1 MPIREK
7 FFLNWLNSCKKG
19 ERSLVLPDPIF
30 IIQIAAI
37 VILIFVSSFFSSC
50 ETAFSSV
57 NQMRIRT
64 LAEEGDRR
72 AASVLSILEHY
83 AKFLS
88 TILIGNNVANISASA
103 LVTTVAVKTGLP
115 WAVSVFTG
123 ALTLVVLLYGEIIP
137 KTWANLYAEK
147 AALFYSPIVRFLMIL
162 LTPIIFVVEKIA
174 YVCMRIVGINP
185 NRKKTV
191 ITESELRTI
200 VEASHEEGVI
210 EKEER
215 EMINNVVDF
224 GDSDARDIMIPR
236 IDMVMVEDTAGYD
249 EVKKVFKKNMYTRLP
264 VYHETTDNV
273 VGIINIK
280 EFLFVEEQEKA
291 NFKPTD
297 LMREPFYTYEHKKT
311 SDLMMELRA
320 SGAGVAMVLNEYG
333 ACEGMITLE
342 DLLEEIV
349 GEIRDEFDEDEKS
362 LIEKRSDNVFIV
374 PGGMKLD
381 DINNSLG
388 CRLESEDYDT
398 IGGLM
403 IERLDDRLPERGEQ
417 VVLPDGDKLTA
428 KRVYG
433 NRVTEVILELN
444 ELKGE

>member
-1 MPIREK
+1 M
-7 FFLNWLNSCKKG
+7 
-19 ERSLVLPDPIF
+19 PDPIF

-72 AASVLSILEHY
+72 AAPVLSILEHY

-123 ALTLVVLLYGEIIP
+123 VLTLVVLLYGEIIP

-147 AALFYSPIVRFLMIL
+147 VALFYSPIVRFLMIL

-333 ACEGMITLE
+333 ACEGMIT
-342 DLLEEIV
+342 
-349 GEIRDEFDEDEKS
+349 
-362 LIEKRSDNVFIV
+362 
-374 PGGMKLD
+374 
-381 DINNSLG
+381 
-388 CRLESEDYDT
+388 
-398 IGGLM
+398 
-403 IERLDDRLPERGEQ
+403 
-417 VVLPDGDKLTA
+417 A
-428 KRVYG
+428 
-433 NRVTEVILELN
+433 
-444 ELKGE
+444 